1 MVAVTVDTNPA
12 GQTFMVDGVSYSS
25 AQTFNWV
32 SGSTHTISTLSIQSG
47 GAGTRY
53 LWNGWSDGGAI
64 THTVT
69 PISSTTYTA
78 TYTTQ
83 YQLTVNA
90 GTGGTVSPMSAFF
103 NAGQNVSIEATPI
116 SGFTFTGWEGN
127 GTGAYTGMNNPATVT
142 MFGPITVTAS
152 FNPIQTP
159 SPTPSPS
166 PSPSPTPPSSVLLET
181 QVVTPNGL
189 GLRNALVRIAYSDG
203 TTRTAS
209 TNQLGYA
216 PFPDV
221 PTGQILTVHVTSKR
235 YRFVTMTVPV
245 FDVISPITVIGVE

>member
-1 MVAVTVDTNPA
+1 
-12 GQTFMVDGVSYSS
+12 MVDGVSYSS
-25 AQTFNWV
+25 AQTFNWI

-53 LWNGWSDGGAI
+53 LWNGWSDGGAL

-69 PISSTTYTA
+69 PTAATVYTA
-78 TYTTQ
+78 NYTTQ

-90 GTGGTVSPMSAFF
+90 DTGGTVTPLSGFF
-103 NAGQNVSIEATPI
+103 NSGQNVNIEATPI
-116 SGFTFTGWEGN
+116 SGFTFGSWDGN
-127 GTGAYTGMNNPATVT
+127 GTGAYTGTNNPATVT

-159 SPTPSPS
+159 SPTPTPTAT
-166 PSPSPTPPSSVLLET
+166 PTPTPTPSSVLFET

-189 GLRNALVRIAYSDG
+189 GLRNAQVRIVYADG
-203 TTRTAS
+203 TIRTVA

-216 PFPDV
+216 PFPNV
-221 PTGQILTVHVTSKR
+221 PTGQVVTVNVTSKR
-235 YRFVTMTVPV
+235 YRFIQQVIPV
-245 FDVISPITVIGVE
+245 FGAVSPITVVGVE